1 MAQGLILLVFIGIL
15 IAVFTV
21 RVRRRMG
28 IASNSKTWLMII
40 TWAVVL
46 GLALCPAHADQGRP
60 GPPLIGISNQ
70 TALPSWVGREPHRV
84 ASWSTR

>member
-1 MAQGLILLVFIGIL
+1 MISRHRGLCSEQTNSGENAMAQGLILLVFIGIL

-46 GLALCPAHADQGRP
+46 GLAL
-60 GPPLIGISNQ
+60 
-70 TALPSWVGREPHRV
+70 W
-84 ASWSTR
+84 ASATH

>member
-1 MAQGLILLVFIGIL
+1 MISRHRGLCSEQTKSGENAMAQGLILLVFIGIL

-28 IASNSKTWLMII
+28 LASNSKTWLMII

-46 GLALCPAHADQGRP
+46 GLAL
-60 GPPLIGISNQ
+60 
-70 TALPSWVGREPHRV
+70 W
-84 ASWSTR
+84 ASATH